1 MGPEKTFEKKV
12 RSWLEARGA
21 WVLKTISEGRQ
32 EAGVPDLLICYKG
45 QFVALELKSET
56 GAVRPLQEYKIKQ
69 INDAGG
75 LAMIVR
81 PSDWPNVQA
90 ILEDM

>member
-1 MGPEKTFEKKV
+1 MGPEKKFEKQV
-12 RSWLEARGA
+12 RDYLESRGA

-32 EAGVPDLLICYKG
+32 EAGVPDLLVCYNG

-81 PSDWPNVQA
+81 PSDWENVKA

>member
-12 RSWLEARGA
+12 RAWLESRGA

-81 PSDWPNVQA
+81 PSDWDNVRA